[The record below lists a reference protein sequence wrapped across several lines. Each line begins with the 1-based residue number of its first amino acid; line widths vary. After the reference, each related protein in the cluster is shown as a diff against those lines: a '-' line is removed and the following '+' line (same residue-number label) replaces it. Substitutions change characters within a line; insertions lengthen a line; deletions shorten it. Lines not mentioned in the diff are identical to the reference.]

1 MTKRSERK
9 NTKNDEKD
17 RQRKRKEKEKLKRK
31 RVKERQREK
40 RKKSRLRHFLGV
52 VFSVGLKEW
61 RTVGLAMGIRGG
73 MDEKLS
79 SRSIVR
85 KGDLIQ

>member
-1 MTKRSERK
+1 MTKR
-9 NTKNDEKD
+9 
-17 RQRKRKEKEKLKRK
+17 EKE
-31 RVKERQREK
+31 
-40 RKKSRLRHFLGV
+40 KSRLRYFLGI